1 MLSGTPH
8 WCSVGHN
15 GRMEPADRA
24 ELISELDA
32 KAAGLRQR
40 LAELTRPVDSG
51 ATIGF
56 GKRIGDGTTQ
66 AIQQMTD
73 ASSAQQLSGLLD
85 EVLRARAKVDDG
97 SYGRCDVCGEPIG
110 DERLEFRPWS
120 TACVRHA

>member
-1 MLSGTPH
+1 MDYA
-8 WCSVGHN
+8 N
-15 GRMEPADRA
+15 RA
-24 ELISELDA
+24 ELIAELDA

-66 AIQQMTD
+66 AIQQLAD

-97 SYGRCDVCGEPIG
+97 SYGSCDVCGGPIG
-110 DERLEFRPWS
+110 AERLAFRPWS
-120 TACVRHA
+120 SVCVQHA